1 MKLQLWGYCTKCPR
15 IYGKQPLV
23 GDTGLCK
30 VHRIASNH
38 KAYEKKLSPVKLKEQ
53 KRKQVSL

>member
-1 MKLQLWGYCTKCPR
+1 MKTEVWAYCTKCPAC
-15 IYGKQPLV
+15 YGKQPLV

-38 KAYEKKLSPVKLKEQ
+38 KAYQVKLTPERRREQ
-53 KRKQVSL
+53 KRGG